1 MTLSAVLTVPAV
13 LENLSVIAGFL
24 EATLEDAGCSA
35 ETLFAVQLAVD
46 EACSNTILYGYPTGD
61 AGEITITC
69 EIEAGEVRVALADD
83 GRAFNP
89 LNAREPDLTAG
100 LEERKIGGLGV
111 HFIKSVMDSVA
122 YEFSEGKNV
131 LLLVK
136 IASPTEE

>member
-1 MTLSAVLTVPAV
+1 MTLSARLTVPAD

-24 EATLEDAGCSA
+24 EETLEEAGCSA

-46 EACSNTILYGYPTGD
+46 EACSNTILYGYPG
-61 AGEITITC
+61 GERGAITITC
-69 EIEAGEVRVALADD
+69 EVDADEVRVMLADD
-83 GRAFNP
+83 GRPFNP

-111 HFIKSVMDSVA
+111 HFIKSVMDSVTYA
-122 YEFSEGKNV
+122 YSEEKNV

-136 IASPTEE
+136 RESTPGR